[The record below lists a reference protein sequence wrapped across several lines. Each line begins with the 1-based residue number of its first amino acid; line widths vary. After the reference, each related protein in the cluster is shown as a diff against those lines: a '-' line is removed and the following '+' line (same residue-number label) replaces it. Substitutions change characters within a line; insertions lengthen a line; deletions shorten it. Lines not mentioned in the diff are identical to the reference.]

1 MGPERDGVVAEAER
15 VAAGERDAAERVG
28 AVPLERGRGLGRG
41 RRGGVALSSLDCY

>member
-28 AVPLERGRGLGRG
+28 AVPLERGRGVVVDLGEG
-41 RRGGVALSSLDCY
+41 DEEGWL